1 MEDCVSGSVGRIDQ
15 IARALIGVALLAL
28 AFTSLSGAGLW
39 VAAVVGAILLGTSAI
54 KFCPLYKVF
63 GLCT

>member
-15 IARALIGVALLAL
+15 IIRACLGILLLAV
-28 AFTSLSGAGLW
+28 AFTTLSGIGMW
-39 VAAVVGAILLGTSAI
+39 VAAVVGAVLLGTSAI

-63 GLCT
+63 GLCS